1 LKNLRQKVHKHTT
14 TASVNLTLPIRP
26 QDLSTDVNPYIDDA
40 LGMLSDSTSH
50 LYDDDAPWA
59 VRVMEVKKGVERVDA
74 KVDEVKTEVAEI
86 KTEVAE
92 IKTEMR
98 SLEERLTVQ
107 VDDVRVQVDNVRVQ
121 VDDIRASLRNQMAVQ
136 LNSLQTELSDYI
148 EPVSAPIQVKGCERY
163 IVAKG
168 FPDRVKD
175 FWKLVLDLTVLTEL
189 ARHYSVRNWDRWKR
203 ATSRDIDVSCYTEL
217 EDAVTAHPYKCLK
230 ALAKRWGLK
239 YDSLDRLRTP
249 LRQEGQLG
257 KRKAETDSELRRV
270 KARNDSASQAEST
283 SSQDDDDQ
291 GSQVIS
297 VRVPTGRIGQG
308 QYAGI
313 VFLEPSP
320 TNEEGY
326 REPSERSRVFWRCQS
341 TSTERQ
347 RRRLYDNNRSQDR
360 SSRDRSSRERTPKE
374 ELSRLAPSEEP
385 SESAT
390 RPFSSTVPFGT
401 STQEELQLRRPVSRS
416 SKGEEETEH

>member
-1 LKNLRQKVHKHTT
+1 
-14 TASVNLTLPIRP
+14 
-26 QDLSTDVNPYIDDA
+26 
-40 LGMLSDSTSH
+40 MLF
-50 LYDDDAPWA
+50 
-59 VRVMEVKKGVERVDA
+59 
-74 KVDEVKTEVAEI
+74 
-86 KTEVAE
+86 
-92 IKTEMR
+92 R
-98 SLEERLTVQ
+98 S
-107 VDDVRVQVDNVRVQ
+107 
-121 VDDIRASLRNQMAVQ
+121 DDIRASLRNQMAVQ
-136 LNSLQTELSDYI
+136 LNSLQTELGDYI

-239 YDSLDRLRTP
+239 YDSLARLRTP

-257 KRKAETDSELRRV
+257 KRKAESDSELRRV

-283 SSQDDDDQ
+283 TSQDDDDQ

-320 TNEEGY
+320 INKEGY
-326 REPSERSRVFWRCQS
+326 
-341 TSTERQ
+341 
-347 RRRLYDNNRSQDR
+347 
-360 SSRDRSSRERTPKE
+360 
-374 ELSRLAPSEEP
+374 
-385 SESAT
+385 
-390 RPFSSTVPFGT
+390 
-401 STQEELQLRRPVSRS
+401 
-416 SKGEEETEH
+416 